1 MGSCLGCPEKGA
13 CSVSAGGGGWT
24 PGLGRREPPPGPGAQ
39 RPCARL
45 CWGLSAPGGTPWL
58 RWRQTEARAP
68 VRKWGSRR
76 VWGRAA
82 PGVSLACPL
91 SRFSLSLPP
100 PCLEEDPTLP
110 LCPPVRVVPPRRR
123 WQRAVLGCLS
133 VGASPTL
140 RGPGLLRVPAHLSG
154 LAACRQ
160 VSGQRKTPLA
170 DKGPA
175 PAWRPE
181 CTSLSR
187 GPSHSPC
194 RLSDCLRRRD
204 PLAPCDCLSFQ

>member
-1 MGSCLGCPEKGA
+1 MQVEVGGRRDSAVVSPLPVLAHNGHVRGCVGGSQLPAGPRGCAGVRPRRVRRSASGAAAGSGAVLPRVCLWPALCPVSHSASRLHAWRKTPPCRFVPLSVWSLLAAGGSVPCWGA
-13 CSVSAGGGGWT
+13 CLWV
-24 PGLGRREPPPGPGAQ
+24 P
-39 RPCARL
+39 
-45 CWGLSAPGGTPWL
+45 
-58 RWRQTEARAP
+58 
-68 VRKWGSRR
+68 
-76 VWGRAA
+76 
-82 PGVSLACPL
+82 
-91 SRFSLSLPP
+91 LPP
-100 PCLEEDPTLP
+100 
-110 LCPPVRVVPPRRR
+110 
-123 WQRAVLGCLS
+123 S
-133 VGASPTL
+133 
-140 RGPGLLRVPAHLSG
+140 GPGLLRVPAHLSG